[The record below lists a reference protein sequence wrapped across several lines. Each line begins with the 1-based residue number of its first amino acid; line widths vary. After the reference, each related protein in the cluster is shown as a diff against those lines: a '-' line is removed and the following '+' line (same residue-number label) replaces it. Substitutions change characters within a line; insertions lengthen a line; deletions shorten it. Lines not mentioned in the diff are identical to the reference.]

1 MATSTPARPARFV
14 KTSLSD
20 QAYEDLKRQI
30 LDQRLPPGTR
40 LNIDAL
46 ARDFG
51 ISSSPLREALVRL
64 SSDGLVVSSANAGFS
79 VAPVPSSDHV
89 RELMEYRT
97 MIEAHCARK
106 GAGQIPSTMLE
117 AMTKAVQGMA
127 DMRKHGIDYRQ
138 YRSYV
143 ELDNRFHQLIVDS
156 AGNATISKAFRELHL
171 ILMVARLT
179 VIPNSDTIGS
189 DAGMAE
195 HVAILEAFKHG
206 DGGRAESAVRAH
218 LAAAQD
224 RLQLP

>member
-1 MATSTPARPARFV
+1 MSNSAPARTTRFV
-14 KTSLSD
+14 KASLSD

-46 ARDFG
+46 AREFG

-64 SSDGLVVSSANAGFS
+64 SSDGLVISNANSGFF
-79 VAPVPSSDHV
+79 VAPVPSPEQV

-97 MIEAHCARK
+97 MIEAHCARQ
-106 GAGQIPSTMLE
+106 GAGRISGLMLE
-117 AMTKAVQGMA
+117 AMKNAVRRMS
-127 DMRKHGIDYRQ
+127 DMRKRGIDYRQ
-138 YRSYV
+138 YRNYV
-143 ELDNRFHQLIVDS
+143 ELDSAFHQLIVDS
-156 AGNATISKAFRELHL
+156 AGNATISKAFHDLHL

-179 VIPNSDTIGS
+179 VVPNSDTVGS

-195 HVAILEAFKHG
+195 HIAILQAFADR
-206 DGGRAESAVRAH
+206 DGARAEAAIRAH
-218 LAAAQD
+218 LTAAQD